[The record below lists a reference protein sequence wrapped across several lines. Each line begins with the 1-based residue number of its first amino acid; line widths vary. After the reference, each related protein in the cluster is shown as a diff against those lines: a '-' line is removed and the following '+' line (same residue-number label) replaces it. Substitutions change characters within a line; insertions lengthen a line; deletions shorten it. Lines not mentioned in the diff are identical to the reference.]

1 MFSLAQARILP
12 ERPSKKFSIRS
23 RKHSFPLSSSK
34 NKKSP
39 LMKKILLSIPLFFAL
54 SVPVFAA
61 TFPDVP
67 ANHENYAAIEHLKS
81 KGVINGYADG
91 NFGPD
96 NPVNRAEATKIITK
110 AFNVKS
116 DGDYEILF
124 PDVLN
129 TAWYFPY
136 VMGAHKASL
145 INGYDDGKFR
155 PVNTVNLAES
165 MKILLLA
172 GNAEVP
178 VEVSG
183 EVFNDVP
190 SDTWYLSYIA
200 YGKDKNILMADD
212 EGDIVPAQDMTRGKF
227 AEIVYRMMIVK
238 ENNYKEFDMSTNWPY
253 YESKK
258 LPFKMKFEN
267 KYWTIIENANEVIFF
282 KPDNDY
288 GQFSPTRIYPN
299 SAMIKVTL
307 DPNEAER
314 NKNDYFANIKNV
326 FKGAQFDNFTVGELP
341 ALEVLSVS
349 DRTLDWYIYLNGN
362 TVLVVY
368 TEYGDNV
375 LNPQIPDIMKS
386 MLDTLVYQNVP
397 TIDYDEIMATIFSNI
412 LVKGKGME
420 MFGLISD
427 ETIIET
433 DAIGIGTGPV
443 DYYYS
448 AVLNHTFKYERSS
461 DTILDKREGKT
472 SAF

>member
-1 MFSLAQARILP
+1 M
-12 ERPSKKFSIRS
+12 KKFLI
-23 RKHSFPLSSSK
+23 
-34 NKKSP
+34 
-39 LMKKILLSIPLFFAL
+39 SIPLFFAF
-54 SVPVFAA
+54 SIPVFAA

-67 ANHENYAAIEHLKS
+67 TNHENYAAIEYLKS
-81 KGVINGYADG
+81 KGVIKGYADG

-96 NPVNRAEATKIITK
+96 NPVNRAEATKIIDNS
-110 AFNVKS
+110 FNIKI

-124 PDVLN
+124 PDVLD
-129 TAWYFPY
+129 TAWYFKY
-136 VMGAHKASL
+136 VMGAHEAGL
-145 INGYDDGKFR
+145 IDGYKDGKFH
-155 PVNTVNLAES
+155 PVSTVNLAES
-165 MKILLLA
+165 MKILLMA
-172 GNAEVP
+172 GNPELP
-178 VEVSG
+178 TDMPTDGSIKT
-183 EVFNDVP
+183 FNDVP
-190 SDTWYLSYIA
+190 SDAWYFPYVA
-200 YGKDKNILMADD
+200 FGKDKNILMADD
-212 EGDIVPAQDMTRGKF
+212 EGNIEPGQNMTRGKF
-227 AEIVYRMMIVK
+227 AEIVYRMMKVK
-238 ENNYKEFDMSTNWPY
+238 ANSFKAFDMSTNWPY
-253 YESKK
+253 YESKT

-267 KYWTIIENANEVIFF
+267 KYWTIIENTNEVIFF
-282 KPDNDY
+282 KPDNNY

-314 NKNDYFANIKNV
+314 SKPDYFANIKKV
-326 FKGAQFDNFTVGELP
+326 FKDAQFDNFTVGELS
-341 ALEVLSVS
+341 ALEVIYAA
-349 DRTLDWYIYLNGN
+349 DRTLDWYIYLTDH

-368 TEYGDNV
+368 TEYGDDV

-386 MLDTLVYQNVP
+386 MLDTLTHQKVSTV
-397 TIDYDEIMATIFSNI
+397 DYDEIMATIFSNI

-420 MFGLISD
+420 MFGLILD